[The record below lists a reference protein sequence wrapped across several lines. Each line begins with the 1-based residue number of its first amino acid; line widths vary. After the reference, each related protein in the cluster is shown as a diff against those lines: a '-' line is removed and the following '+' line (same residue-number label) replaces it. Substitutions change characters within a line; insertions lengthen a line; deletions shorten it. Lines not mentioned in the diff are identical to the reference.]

1 MENEQYTLLALGRYR
16 ASAIAVAADALKP
29 LHIARLKPIV
39 GPLLQVMPSPQVPNA
54 SISVSPD
61 GVVAGAGLSMD
72 ALGCVPSSSAPV
84 AERADTSSGRDEENV
99 IVSLFGG
106 AVDVIEGGQ
115 PLAAPLAADAE
126 GGSGEGKVSVG
137 GSGVAATGDCG
148 EGGASV
154 ATASSAV
161 FTAGS
166 AAFVVDV
173 DADAPIA
180 LPSAGS
186 GESADAHSDALAAE
200 GTGVVLGGEEAGVG
214 EMQSS
219 MQSPAVKADAAEPAI
234 STGIGA
240 SLIVTSAPAHIWR
253 NLTPHFSHFLLV
265 KKRARP
271 SGSKLQVSSARDSVI
286 LPSRRT
292 ADRSFNFFEASEQ
305 QPVRII
311 VLPAARAIMD
321 LHSHMT
327 GNEVIGLLFGAVRRA
342 RVLCAG
348 GEVRCVDEVLVCGA
362 LPGHPDKAALAEV
375 SHLPCFFSRR
385 YADGNKK

>member
-72 ALGCVPSSSAPV
+72 ALVCVPSSSAPV

-106 AVDVIEGGQ
+106 AVDAIEGGQ

-137 GSGVAATGDCG
+137 GSGVASTGDCG

-173 DADAPIA
+173 DAGAPIA

-186 GESADAHSDALAAE
+186 GESADAHSDTFAAG
-200 GTGVVLGGEEAGVG
+200 GTGVGGVEAGVG

-219 MQSPAVKADAAEPAI
+219 MQSPVVKADAAEPAI

-305 QPVRII
+305 QPARII

-375 SHLPCFFSRR
+375 SRCFIF
-385 YADGNKK
+385 KKIRGRK